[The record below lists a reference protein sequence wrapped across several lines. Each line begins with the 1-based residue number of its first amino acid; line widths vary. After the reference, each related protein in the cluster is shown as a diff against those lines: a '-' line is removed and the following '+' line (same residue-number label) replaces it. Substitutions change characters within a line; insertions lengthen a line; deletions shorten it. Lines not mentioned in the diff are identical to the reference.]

1 MITDITDQLSLPE
14 LTETPT
20 PLEMAKIVLDWA
32 EKHPDNHDQDTW
44 GYRGDTECGTTMC
57 IAGTACVV
65 DPNTEVRWLGLSM
78 HNTVRVR
85 GKRTATT
92 AIEIRAAD
100 LLGLDEEQAA
110 HLFFD
115 TNNEEA
121 LDFLRWHIAALESRA
136 DSRVAPD
143 VSYPLT

>member
-78 HNTVRVR
+78 HNMVQVR
-85 GKRTATT
+85 GARTTT

-110 HLFFD
+110 RLFFD
-115 TNNEEA
+115 ANNKEA
-121 LDFLRWHIAALESRA
+121 LDLLRWHIAALESRA

>member
-1 MITDITDQLSLPE
+1 MITDITDQLSLPK

-20 PLEMAKIVLDWA
+20 PLEMARIVLDWA
-32 EKHPDNHDQDTW
+32 EKHPDNHDQGTW

-65 DPNTEVRWLGLSM
+65 DPNTEVRWLILSM
-78 HNTVRVR
+78 HNMVKVR
-85 GKRTATT
+85 GARTTT

-115 TNNEEA
+115 TNNKEA
-121 LDFLRWHIAALESRA
+121 LDFLRWHIAALESAA
-136 DSRVAPD
+136 DE
-143 VSYPLT
+143 LTAKVQY

>member
-1 MITDITDQLSLPE
+1 MITDITDQLSLPK
-14 LTETPT
+14 LTDTPT

-32 EKHPDNHDQDTW
+32 EKHPGHHDQNSW
-44 GYRGDTECGTTMC
+44 GSRGDTDCGTTMC

-65 DPNTEVRWLGLSM
+65 DPNTEVRWFSLSM
-78 HNTVRVR
+78 HNMVKVR
-85 GKRTATT
+85 GARTTT

-115 TNNEEA
+115 TNNKEA
-121 LDFLRWHIAALESRA
+121 LDFLRWHIAALESAA
-136 DSRVAPD
+136 DE
-143 VSYPLT
+143 LTAKVQY

>member
-1 MITDITDQLSLPE
+1 MIIDITDQLGLPK

-32 EKHPDNHDQDTW
+32 EKHPGHHDQNSW

-65 DPNTEVRWLGLSM
+65 DPNTEVRWFSLSM
-78 HNTVRVR
+78 RNMVKVR
-85 GKRTATT
+85 GARTTT

-100 LLGLDEEQAA
+100 LLGLDEEQAE

-115 TNNEEA
+115 TNNKEA
-121 LDFLRWHIAALESRA
+121 LDFLRWHIAALESEGDQLEA
-136 DSRVAPD
+136 VQ
-143 VSYPLT
+143 

>member
-78 HNTVRVR
+78 HNMVRVR

-115 TNNEEA
+115 ANNKEA
-121 LDFLRWHIAALESRA
+121 LDLLRWHIAALESAA
-136 DSRVAPD
+136 DE
-143 VSYPLT
+143 LTAKVQY